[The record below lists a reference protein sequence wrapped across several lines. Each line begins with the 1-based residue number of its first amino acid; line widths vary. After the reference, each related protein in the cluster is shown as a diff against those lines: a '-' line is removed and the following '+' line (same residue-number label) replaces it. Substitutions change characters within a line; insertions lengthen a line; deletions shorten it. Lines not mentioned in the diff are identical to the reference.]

1 MLFFHN
7 ELHHI
12 YGALYNQACFHN
24 QKQNILDLI
33 KFEPFSHLF
42 YLNNRD
48 QYMKA
53 QIGCQGKIIESF
65 PKLYNLSDLLR
76 KNYIQ

>member
-1 MLFFHN
+1 
-7 ELHHI
+7 
-12 YGALYNQACFHN
+12 
-24 QKQNILDLI
+24 
-33 KFEPFSHLF
+33 
-42 YLNNRD
+42 
-48 QYMKA
+48 MKA